1 MNVLLLVRPGSL
13 RDGLDALLFTIP
25 EVKLVT
31 HPNDV
36 AAAVDFCKQNN
47 PDLIVLEVRPDDDEI
62 LGHVAEIKALCPE
75 GHVVALIH
83 DINDQLPAEQAQ
95 ADLVLSIGTRAT
107 TLKAAIVNL
116 AYTPADATK

>member
-1 MNVLLLVRPGSL
+1 MNVLLLVKPGSL

-31 HPNDV
+31 HSNDSE
-36 AAAVDFCKQNN
+36 AAIDFCKQNN
-47 PDLIVLEVRPDDDEI
+47 PDLIVLEIRPDDDEF

-95 ADLVLSIGTRAT
+95 ADLVMSIGTRPA
-107 TLKAAIVNL
+107 TLKAAIADL
-116 AYTPADATK
+116 ASTPAETS